1 MRQHNRPVIRQF
13 RHIALDH
20 LPHASCR
27 RYNARRVAHGKNAQ
41 PAPQHRN
48 HALRRTAAAQMV
60 VAVIQW
66 IALKINL
73 GNCAARRTEVEQRDQ
88 QVRLAL
94 CKQLA
99 KRYLVPPNSA
109 NGAEPW

>member
-1 MRQHNRPVIRQF
+1 MRQYNRPVIWQF
-13 RHIALDH
+13 RHKVLDH
-20 LPHASCR
+20 LPHASCG

-41 PAPQHRN
+41 PAPQYRN
-48 HALRRTAAAQMV
+48 QALGRAAAAQMV
-60 VAVIQW
+60 LAVIQR

-109 NGAEPW
+109 NGAESW